1 MPGITG
7 IRALAVMKKILLIVS
22 LLNCLCTQLYA
33 QDEPSSTYPI
43 IGKLEDSEKKPV
55 PFANVALLAAK
66 DSALIGGGT
75 ADENGLFNIPA
86 EPGSY
91 LIKITFL
98 AMDEKIIPNVRVA
111 AQPVVLGTITLTSN
125 ARVLEELVVQGEKS
139 QMDLQLDKRVFNVGK
154 DLANIGGNASD
165 ILNNMPSVTVDVEG
179 NVALRGS
186 GNVRILIDGK
196 QSGMVGLNPA
206 EALRQIPADLIES
219 VEIITNPSSR
229 YDAEG
234 EVGILNIVMKKNI
247 RYGLNGT
254 FTGTAGYPSNF
265 GASFN
270 VNYRKKKVNLIAN
283 YGFMYRDGPGR
294 GHSRQEYNSADT
306 SFVYEQ
312 TNRRNRAG
320 YSNNVRVGLDYF
332 LNTHN
337 TITATLSVRKSQND
351 NKSRLEYRDFDMN
364 NILTR
369 TVTRSEDET
378 EPRTN
383 IEAAL
388 NYRKTF
394 ERKGQSLTF
403 DAKYILSDET
413 EASQYHEVA
422 DNNTVD
428 IRQRSYNT
436 EDEKNFLAQLDYIH
450 PLGKDGKLEAGLKT
464 SIRLLDNDFSVHQQL
479 EPDYWVVLPDYDNR
493 LAYDEKI
500 HAAYLMASNQFGK
513 VFVQAGLRG
522 EYTDILTELK
532 KTAKINHREYFNLFP
547 SIHLSYKLADAQ
559 TLQLSY
565 SYRLSRPSFRDLLP
579 FSNFSDSRVFRAGN
593 PLLNPEFTHSFEA
606 GHLLNMNKGTLLSS
620 IYYRRR
626 LGVVENIT
634 SVDSTGFTTI
644 TPINL
649 STGDS
654 YGFEFNLTYDPAPWW
669 KLTANANVFRAMNEG
684 YYNDKLYQSDT
695 YSWTSRFSSR
705 ITLFGSVDF
714 QSSLNYRAPR
724 RTTQGKD
731 LSIYFIDLSLS
742 KDILKG
748 RGTLTASVRDLLNSQ
763 KRRSIT
769 ENAGYYS
776 YSVFQWRPRQFLVTL
791 SYRLN
796 RSKEKQNMDKQGEM
810 NDEE

>member
-1 MPGITG
+1 
-7 IRALAVMKKILLIVS
+7 MKKLLLLIS
-22 LLNCLCTQLYA
+22 LLTTLVVRLHA
-33 QDEPSSTYPI
+33 QDEPSVTYPI
-43 IGKLEDSEKKPV
+43 TGKLEDPDKKPV

-66 DSALIGGGT
+66 DSALLGGGT
-75 ADENGLFNIPA
+75 ADENGMFSIPA
-86 EPGSY
+86 EPGAY
-91 LIKITFL
+91 LLRITFL
-98 AMDEKIIPNVRVA
+98 ALDEKIVA
-111 AQPVVLGTITLTSN
+111 DIRIINQPVALGTISLTASS
-125 ARVLEELVVQGEKS
+125 RLLEELVVQGEKS

-154 DLANIGGNASD
+154 DLSNIGSNASD

-186 GNVRILIDGK
+186 QNVRILIDGK

-247 RYGLNGT
+247 RYGLNGS

-265 GASFN
+265 GTSFN
-270 VNYRKKKVNLIAN
+270 LNYRKKKVNLIAN
-283 YGFMYRDGPGR
+283 YGWMYREGPGK

-312 TNRRNRAG
+312 TNNRTRSG
-320 YSNNVRVGLDYF
+320 YSNNIRVGLDYF
-332 LNTHN
+332 LNNNN
-337 TITATLSVRKSQND
+337 TITTTLSYRNSQND
-351 NKSRLEYRDFDMN
+351 NKSLLEYRDFDFN
-364 NILTR
+364 NTLTR
-369 TVTRSEDET
+369 TVTRSENET

-383 IEAAL
+383 IEVAL
-388 NYRKTF
+388 NYKKNF
-394 ERKGQSLTF
+394 ERKGQSLSF

-413 EASQYHEVA
+413 ESSRYHELA
-422 DNNTVD
+422 NNGSVD
-428 IRQRSYNT
+428 IMQRSYNT

-450 PLGKDGKLEAGLKT
+450 PFGKNGKIEAGLKS
-464 SIRLLDNDFSVHQQL
+464 SIRMLDNDFSVHQQN
-479 EPDYWVVLPDYDNR
+479 EQKHWIILPDYDNR

-500 HAAYLMASNQFGK
+500 HAAYLMASNQFDK
-513 VFVQAGLRG
+513 LFVQAGLRG

-532 KTAKINHREYFNLFP
+532 KTAETNHRKYFNLFP
-547 SIHLSYKLADAQ
+547 SIHISYKLEDSQ

-565 SYRLSRPSFRDLLP
+565 SYRLSRPGFRDLLP
-579 FSNFSDSRVFRAGN
+579 FSNFSDSRVFRSGN

-606 GHLLNMNKGTLLSS
+606 GHLLNMEKGTFLSS

-669 KLTANANVFRAMNEG
+669 KLTANANIFRAMNEG
-684 YYNDKLYQSDT
+684 FYNDKLYKSDT
-695 YSWTSRFSSR
+695 YSWTGRFSSR
-705 ITLFGSVDF
+705 ITLFSSVDF
-714 QSSLNYRAPR
+714 QSSFNYRAPR

-731 LSIYFIDLSLS
+731 LAIYFIDLGFS

-776 YSVFQWRPRQFLVTL
+776 SSVFQWRPRQFLLTF

-796 RSKEKQNMDKQGEM
+796 RSKEKQNLDKQSDSGE
-810 NDEE
+810 EE

>member
-1 MPGITG
+1 
-7 IRALAVMKKILLIVS
+7 MKKILLIVS
-22 LLNCLCTQLYA
+22 ILNFLCIRLYA
-33 QDEPSSTYPI
+33 QDEPGMTYPI
-43 IGKLEDSEKKPV
+43 TGKLEDSEKRPV

-111 AQPVVLGTITLTSN
+111 AQPVALGAITLTSN

-312 TNRRNRAG
+312 TNQRNRAG

-332 LNTHN
+332 LNNHN
-337 TITATLSVRKSQND
+337 TITATLSVRRSQNE

-364 NILTR
+364 NALTR
-369 TVTRSEDET
+369 TVRRSEDET

-422 DNNTVD
+422 DNHTID

-464 SIRLLDNDFSVHQQL
+464 SVRLLDNDFSVHQQL
-479 EPDYWVVLPDYDNR
+479 EPDYWVILPDYDNR

-513 VFVQAGLRG
+513 FFVQAGLRG

-532 KTAKINHREYFNLFP
+532 KTAK
-547 SIHLSYKLADAQ
+547 
-559 TLQLSY
+559 T
-565 SYRLSRPSFRDLLP
+565 
-579 FSNFSDSRVFRAGN
+579 
-593 PLLNPEFTHSFEA
+593 
-606 GHLLNMNKGTLLSS
+606 
-620 IYYRRR
+620 
-626 LGVVENIT
+626 
-634 SVDSTGFTTI
+634 
-644 TPINL
+644 
-649 STGDS
+649 
-654 YGFEFNLTYDPAPWW
+654 
-669 KLTANANVFRAMNEG
+669 
-684 YYNDKLYQSDT
+684 
-695 YSWTSRFSSR
+695 
-705 ITLFGSVDF
+705 
-714 QSSLNYRAPR
+714 
-724 RTTQGKD
+724 
-731 LSIYFIDLSLS
+731 
-742 KDILKG
+742 
-748 RGTLTASVRDLLNSQ
+748 
-763 KRRSIT
+763 
-769 ENAGYYS
+769 
-776 YSVFQWRPRQFLVTL
+776 
-791 SYRLN
+791 
-796 RSKEKQNMDKQGEM
+796 
-810 NDEE
+810 

>member
-1 MPGITG
+1 
-7 IRALAVMKKILLIVS
+7 MKKLLLLIS
-22 LLNCLCTQLYA
+22 LLTTLVVQLHA
-33 QDEPSSTYPI
+33 QDEPAVTYPI
-43 IGKLEDSEKKPV
+43 TGKLEDPDKKPV

-66 DSALIGGGT
+66 DSALLGGGT
-75 ADENGLFNIPA
+75 ADENGLFSIPA
-86 EPGSY
+86 EPGAY
-91 LIKITFL
+91 LLKITFL
-98 AMDEKIIPNVRVA
+98 ALDEKIVA
-111 AQPVVLGTITLTSN
+111 GIRIVNQPVALGTIPLTASS
-125 ARVLEELVVQGEKS
+125 RLLEELVVQGEKS

-154 DLANIGGNASD
+154 DLSNIGSNASD

-186 GNVRILIDGK
+186 QNVRILIDGK

-247 RYGLNGT
+247 RYGLNGS

-265 GASFN
+265 GTSLN
-270 VNYRKKKVNLIAN
+270 LNYRKKKVNLIAN
-283 YGFMYRDGPGR
+283 YGWMYRDGPGK

-312 TNRRNRAG
+312 TNNRNRSG

-332 LNTHN
+332 LNNN
-337 TITATLSVRKSQND
+337 TITATLSYRNSKND
-351 NKSRLEYRDFDMN
+351 NKSLLEYRDFDLN
-364 NILTR
+364 NTLTR
-369 TVTRSEDET
+369 TVTRSENET

-388 NYRKTF
+388 NYKKNF
-394 ERKGQSLTF
+394 ERKGQSLSF

-413 EASQYHEVA
+413 ESSRYHERA
-422 DNNTVD
+422 DNGSVD
-428 IRQRSYNT
+428 IMQRSYNT

-450 PLGKDGKLEAGLKT
+450 PFGKNGKIEAGLKS
-464 SIRLLDNDFSVHQQL
+464 SIRMLDNDFSVHQQN
-479 EPDYWVVLPDYDNR
+479 EQMHWIILPDYDNR

-500 HAAYLMASNQFGK
+500 HAAYLMASNQFDK
-513 VFVQAGLRG
+513 LFIQAGLRG

-532 KTAKINHREYFNLFP
+532 KTAQTNHRKYFNLFP
-547 SIHLSYKLADAQ
+547 SIHLSYKLEDSQ

-565 SYRLSRPSFRDLLP
+565 SYRLSRPGFRDLLP
-579 FSNFSDSRVFRAGN
+579 FSNFSDSRVFRSGN

-606 GHLLNMNKGTLLSS
+606 GHLLNMEKGTFLSS

-634 SVDSTGFTTI
+634 TVDSTGFTTI

-669 KLTANANVFRAMNEG
+669 KLTANANIFRAMNEG
-684 YYNDKLYQSDT
+684 FYNDKLYKSDT

-705 ITLFGSVDF
+705 VTLFGSVDF
-714 QSSLNYRAPR
+714 QSSFNYRAPR

-731 LSIYFIDLSLS
+731 LAIYFIDLGFS

-748 RGTLTASVRDLLNSQ
+748 RSTITASVRDLLNSQ

-776 YSVFQWRPRQFLVTL
+776 SSVFQWRPRQFLLTF

-796 RSKEKQNMDKQGEM
+796 RSKEKQNFDKQGDSG
-810 NDEE
+810 DEE